1 MAAIS
6 LDNVTKEFPDGTVAV
21 DGISLEIADGE
32 LFVLVG
38 PSGCGKSTLLNL
50 VVGLEEPTR
59 GEIRM
64 DGEVINGLDPADRNM
79 AMVFQ
84 SYAIYPHLSVRGNL
98 AFPLELA
105 KLPDDEIAD
114 RIERASRMLGIA
126 DLLDR
131 RPRDLSGGQRQRVAM
146 GRAIVR
152 QPRAFLLDEPL
163 SNLDARLRLDMR
175 TEIARLQRRLE
186 TTMLYVTHDQTEAM
200 TLGDRI
206 AVLREGR
213 VEQVGAPRELYS
225 RPRTVFVASFI
236 GSPAMNLLPARRSAE
251 KIQLPLGEL
260 EIPEQDLSRSLRE
273 EHPLVAG
280 IRPEDLRDIGSSGH
294 RDGVLAV
301 EATIDIVEWLGAEL
315 YVHFTV
321 EAGGFEDVTR
331 VGGLEVDSEGT
342 LPVTCRLD
350 PSSEVREG
358 ESIELVAEAT
368 SVHLFDAESGE
379 RIDRA

>member
-206 AVLREGR
+206 AVLRGGR
-213 VEQVGAPRELYS
+213 VEQVGTPRELYS
-225 RPRTVFVASFI
+225 RPRTLFVASFI
-236 GSPAMNLLPARRSAE
+236 GSPSMNLLPARCSGERVH
-251 KIQLPLGEL
+251 LPFGEL
-260 EIPEQDLSRSLRE
+260 EINDEELLRSLQE
-273 EHPLVAG
+273 GHPLVVG
-280 IRPEDLRDIGSSGH
+280 IRPEDLREIGSSEDRAGA
-294 RDGVLAV
+294 LAV
-301 EATIDIVEWLGAEL
+301 AATVDVVEWLGAEL
-315 YVHFTV
+315 YVHFRV
-321 EAGGFEDVTR
+321 AAGDLQNATR
-331 VGGLEVDSEGT
+331 HGELEVDSEGT

-350 PSSEVREG
+350 PSTEVREG
-358 ESIELVAEAT
+358 ESIALSVDPA

-379 RIDRA
+379 RIGGA